1 MFGGRGCGRRWLKGG
16 GGGGEDGLSHSST
29 SPIQVPRRLG

>member
-1 MFGGRGCGRRWLKGG
+1 MFGGRGCGRRWLKG